1 MQPARLAAGGD
12 TVRQAVARALAA
24 CVRLLHER
32 TILVLLLL
40 FCLSM
45 GCMLWYVSRLQSNLI
60 ASISLQDASLYA
72 QALAEFRTLYTSEV
86 VETVRAHGIEVTH
99 DYMTHAGAIPLPVT
113 LTMLLGK
120 RISTHEAGAQLR
132 LYSPYPFPERR
143 VEGGLRD
150 AFGQAAW
157 DALQR
162 NPTTS
167 FHRVEDVQGRP
178 ALRYATADLMRPSC
192 VNCHNTHPTSPKT
205 DWKTGDVRG
214 VLEVILPLD
223 IAVAQTH
230 QGLRGT
236 FALMAV
242 MSVLGLSG
250 LALVIGRLRRSSTD
264 LDQRA
269 RRLESEIAERQRVEE
284 ALRESEG
291 KYRHIINAA
300 ADAIISLDEH
310 GLVCE
315 FNSAAEQMFGFTKA
329 ELLGKPLTPIMPP
342 HLRDSHTAGLQR
354 YLTTGQRH
362 LPHWHNIEL
371 PGCTKDGREFPLEVS
386 FSLLEAGDK
395 KFLTGVLRDITER
408 KQVEGA
414 LRQARETA
422 EAATQAKSVFLAN
435 MSHELR
441 TPMNAIIGFT
451 RLVMRRSQD
460 VLPQRQYENL
470 EKILLS
476 AEHLLT
482 LINDILDL
490 SKIEAGHM
498 EIHPVSFQLETLVD
512 VCLHTLEPMV
522 QSERIRFVKKIDAA
536 LPLLATD
543 QDKVQQILMNLLSNA
558 VKFTTAGTI
567 TITARHHDGEITIAV
582 ADTGIGIPAE
592 ALEHIFEEFRQVDS
606 STTRQY
612 GGTGLG
618 LSISRRLAQLLG
630 GDIMVQSTEEVG
642 STFTV
647 TLPLHYD
654 APCLVT
660 RAAITPSHAELLTQQ
675 EPDKVILAI
684 DDDPDVIYLLQENL
698 AEAGYR
704 VIGATSGEEGLQKA
718 RAIRPFAITLD
729 ILMPHKDGWQLLHD
743 LKTDA
748 TTQDIPIIV
757 LSIVDNKALGYRLG
771 AFDYLLKPF
780 DRETILAALTRIPPQ
795 RGRLLVVD
803 DDPQVVDLVRQF
815 LEGESYEVIAA
826 ADGQE
831 ALEAISQQRP
841 DVVLLDLLMPRLDGF
856 AVIER
861 LRQDA
866 QYHQLPIIVL
876 TAKTLTAAEYAR
888 LEQSVRTVIQK
899 QGWDRDTLM
908 QELWGILQA
917 SRGPIPEG

>member
-1 MQPARLAAGGD
+1 
-12 TVRQAVARALAA
+12 VAHLVAA

-40 FCLSM
+40 FAL
-45 GCMLWYVSRLQSNLI
+45 GIGGMLWHVSRLQSNLI
-60 ASISLQDASLYA
+60 ASIALQDASLYA
-72 QALAEFRTLYTSEV
+72 QALTEFRTLYTSEV
-86 VETVRAHGIEVTH
+86 VGTVRARGIEVTH
-99 DYMTHAGAIPLPVT
+99 DYLAHAGAIPLPVT
-113 LTMLLGK
+113 LTMLLGQ
-120 RISTHEAGAQLR
+120 RISAHAAGAQVR
-132 LYSPYPFPERR
+132 LYSPYPFPSRQA
-143 VEGGLRD
+143 EGGLHD
-150 AFGQAAW
+150 AFSQAAW
-157 DALQR
+157 DFLQH
-162 NPTTS
+162 NPAAS
-167 FHRVEDVQGRP
+167 FHRFEEVQGRP

-192 VNCHNTHPTSPKT
+192 VDCHNTHPASPKT

-214 VLEVILPLD
+214 VLEIIFPLD

-236 FALMAV
+236 VALMATLA
-242 MSVLGLSG
+242 VLGLSG
-250 LALVIGRLRRSSTD
+250 LALVIGRLRRNSAD

-269 RRLESEIAERQRVEE
+269 RRLEREIAERQRVED
-284 ALRESEG
+284 ALRESEQ

-315 FNSAAEQMFGFTKA
+315 FNAAAEQMFGFTKA
-329 ELLGKPLTPIMPP
+329 ELLGKSLTPIMPP
-342 HLRDSHTAGLQR
+342 HLREAHTAGLQR
-354 YLTTGQRH
+354 YLMTGQRQ
-362 LPHWHNIEL
+362 LPHWHNVEL
-371 PGCTKDGREFPLEVS
+371 PGYTRDGREFPLEVS
-386 FSLLEAGDK
+386 FPLLEAGEK

-408 KQVEGA
+408 KRVEGE
-414 LRQARETA
+414 LHQARETA
-422 EAATQAKSVFLAN
+422 EAATQAKSTFLAN

-498 EIHPVSFQLETLVD
+498 EVHPVSFALETVVD
-512 VCLHTLEPMV
+512 VCLHTIEPMV
-522 QSERIRFVKKIDAA
+522 LSERLRLVKDIDTA
-536 LPLLATD
+536 LPLLTTD
-543 QDKVQQILMNLLSNA
+543 KDKVQQILMNLLSNA

-567 TITARHHDGEITIAV
+567 TVTARHHDGTLTLAV
-582 ADTGIGIPAE
+582 TDTGTGIPAE
-592 ALEHIFEEFRQVDS
+592 ALEQIFVEFRQVDNGP
-606 STTRQY
+606 TRQY

-630 GDIMVQSTEEVG
+630 GDITVQSTMGVG

-647 TLPLHYD
+647 TLPLHDD
-654 APCLVT
+654 AAPLGT
-660 RAAITPSHAELLTQQ
+660 RIATVPAPEEGLSLL
-675 EPDKVILAI
+675 ESDKIILAI
-684 DDDPDVIYLLQENL
+684 DDDPDVIYLLRENL
-698 AEAGYR
+698 TEAGYR
-704 VIGATSGEEGLQKA
+704 VVGATSAEEGLRQA
-718 RAIRPFAITLD
+718 RALRPLAITLD
-729 ILMPHKDGWQLLHD
+729 ILMPHKDGWQLLHE
-743 LKTDA
+743 LKTDP
-748 TTQDIPIIV
+748 TTRDIPIIV
-757 LSIVDNKALGYRLG
+757 LSIVDNKALGYQLG

-780 DRETILAALTRIPPQ
+780 DREAILATLTRLPPQ

-803 DDPQVVDLVRQF
+803 DDAQIVDLVRQF
-815 LEGESYEVIAA
+815 LAGEPYEVAAA

-841 DVVLLDLLMPRLDGF
+841 DILLLDLLMPRLDGF

-866 QYHQLPIIVL
+866 QYQQLPIIVL
-876 TAKTLTAAEYAR
+876 TAKTLTPPEYAR

-899 QGWDRDTLM
+899 QGWSQDTLK
-908 QELWGILQA
+908 QELSSILQA
-917 SRGPIPEG
+917 SRGPLYAATPEERA